1 MHAAIPDLVRG
12 YERDLL
18 RYCEVPAERY
28 GDALQVLRDEE
39 ERSRIEP
46 DDCTATEGILDADS
60 WWYTHRWLL
69 AASPGWAEAWAYARS
84 SGKESIGLD
93 EAVITDGDIL
103 AAVQTL
109 IDNGTVP

>member
-1 MHAAIPDLVRG
+1 MSYADVAAMAADPGLAD
-12 YERDLL
+12 
-18 RYCEVPAERY
+18 
-28 GDALQVLRDEE
+28 
-39 ERSRIEP
+39 RIKG
-46 DDCTATEGILDADS
+46 CAATEGILDADA

-109 IDNGTVP
+109 IDSEVGP

>member
-1 MHAAIPDLVRG
+1 MSYADVAAMAADPGLAD
-12 YERDLL
+12 
-18 RYCEVPAERY
+18 
-28 GDALQVLRDEE
+28 
-39 ERSRIEP
+39 RIKG
-46 DDCTATEGILDADS
+46 CTATQGIGDADS

-109 IDNGTVP
+109 IDNEAIP

>member
-46 DDCTATEGILDADS
+46 DDCPRYREAYQHQLWPLYWHEESRLLKSLRARQVLRLT
-60 WWYTHRWLL
+60 RWL
-69 AASPGWAEAWAYARS
+69 GQR
-84 SGKESIGLD
+84 
-93 EAVITDGDIL
+93 
-103 AAVQTL
+103 
-109 IDNGTVP
+109 